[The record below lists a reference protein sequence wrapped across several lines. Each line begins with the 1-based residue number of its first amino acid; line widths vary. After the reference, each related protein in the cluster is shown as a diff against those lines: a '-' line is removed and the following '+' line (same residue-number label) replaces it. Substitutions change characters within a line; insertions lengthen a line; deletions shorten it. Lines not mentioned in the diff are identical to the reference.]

1 MVSDWK
7 IFIILTKG
15 KLKLYKMK
23 KLTYKQS
30 GVNYETIDYL
40 KRIAQV
46 AGEKTV
52 NNLPDDFKEIS
63 QSRGESAHV
72 VDAGE
77 FYFASVTEGLG
88 TKSLVADEMYP
99 LTGKTYYDSLA
110 YDTVAMII
118 NDLITVGAKP
128 LTLMAYWAAGSSDWF
143 SDKKRA
149 DDLVSGW
156 TRASNDSGTV
166 WGGGETPVL
175 SGVIEKDRIDL
186 AGSCFGIINPKS
198 NLCLGEKLV
207 AGDRIILFESSGIHA
222 NGLTLARKIADS
234 LPEGYLTKVDGDKTY
249 GELLLTPTIIY
260 AKLIEKLFSNN
271 VDIHYMT
278 NITGHGWRKLMRHK
292 KDLTYKITDLPPIP
306 KVLQFIVEQ
315 GKLDEKEAYG
325 NLNMGAGFAIFVP
338 AREVSQV
345 INMAK
350 KLEIKAYNCGIV
362 ESGEKKIIIEPKN
375 IIFEK
380 ESLQVRI

>member
-1 MVSDWK
+1 M
-7 IFIILTKG
+7 TTTN
-15 KLKLYKMK
+15 
-23 KLTYKQS
+23 KLTYKDS

-40 KRIAQV
+40 KRIAQQ
-46 AGEKTV
+46 AGKNTLK
-52 NNLPDDFKEIS
+52 NLPENYKEVS

-72 VDAGE
+72 VEAGE
-77 FYFASVTEGLG
+77 YYFASVIEGLG
-88 TKSLVADEMYP
+88 TKSLVADEMYK

-143 SDKKRA
+143 SEKKRA

-156 TRASNDSGTV
+156 TKASNDSGVV

-175 SGVIEKDRIDL
+175 SGVIEKDKIDL
-186 AGSCFGIINPKS
+186 AGSCFGIIDPKK
-198 NLCLGEKLV
+198 NLCLGEKLA

-222 NGLTLARKIADS
+222 NGLTLARKIADG
-234 LPEGYLTKVDGDKTY
+234 LPEGYLTKIDGEKTY

-260 AKLIEKLFSNN
+260 AKLIEVLLKNTI
-271 VDIHYMT
+271 DIHYMV
-278 NITGHGWRKLMRHK
+278 NVTGHGWRKLMRHQK
-292 KDLTYKITDLPPIP
+292 ELTYKITDLPPVP

-338 AREVSQV
+338 AKEVSQV
-345 INMAK
+345 LNMAA
-350 KLEIKAYNCGIV
+350 KLGIKAYNAGVV
-362 ESGEKKIIIEPKN
+362 EEGEKKVILEPKN
-375 IIFEK
+375 TTFSK
-380 ESLQVRI
+380 ESLQVRA